1 MLGRMKSQGTAIHL
15 LGRLSID
22 CAGKPSAAAFSG
34 RRSELVFAY
43 LAAEHRRD
51 VSRDELA
58 DALWPG
64 ELPDAWAAALRTVVS
79 DVRRAIEAGGLD
91 AGEVLAHTGS
101 GYRLRLPP
109 DAMVD
114 LDEARSALAD
124 AKARFADQAAVA
136 AASAARAADLA
147 RLPFLPRHDGD
158 WVDGVR
164 RDLERILVEAL
175 ELSARAHLRAGDTRA
190 AVAATAR
197 LVEAEPYS
205 DAAHRLRV
213 QTLVAAG
220 DRGGALRAY
229 EQCRATFAEELG
241 VEPSAETQAALR
253 ALDAMPAPRA
263 SPPRPPPAEIS
274 PLTALSVLV
283 VDDHDFQR
291 RIALGLLGRLGVSSL
306 AEASDGTEALEL
318 LERSPP
324 PDVIVCDIDMP
335 GMDGVEFIRH
345 VAERRLADAVI
356 IASGLDAGVLHAV
369 KEVGEGYGLQVLGT
383 IEKPLTAR
391 RLSDLLS
398 AYKPGPSADLRDP
411 NPGTADELR
420 AALDERRV
428 DASFLPIVDLQRG
441 AVSAALAVASWR
453 DTAGMERRV
462 APERLSAELASRLA
476 ESMLDR
482 AAGLSRDLVTAG
494 VDIALW
500 TAIAGEALAD
510 VARADRLR
518 AIVREHDADPR
529 RIVLCVPERA
539 VWRRAP
545 GELEVLT
552 RLRVKGFGICLGD
565 YEGGHASDDAL
576 ARIPLTA
583 VALAPSLVGGAAD
596 DPPRAAALE
605 EVLDALRERRLPAV
619 ARGCDA
625 AADYEL
631 LMQVGCSLVQG
642 EFIAG
647 PLAAGELADWVRGWQ
662 PPAMAGGSS

>member
-1 MLGRMKSQGTAIHL
+1 MSQGTSIHL

-22 CAGKPSAAAFSG
+22 RAGTPTAAAFSG

-43 LAAEHRRD
+43 LAAERRRD

-64 ELPDAWAAALRTVVS
+64 ELPDAWAAALRSVVS

-91 AGEVLAHTGS
+91 AGDVLEHTGG
-101 GYRLRLPP
+101 GYRLSLPP
-109 DAMVD
+109 DAVVD

-124 AKARFADQAAVA
+124 AKARVTDAPAAAAV
-136 AASAARAADLA
+136 SAGRAADLA
-147 RLPFLPRHDGD
+147 RLPFLPRHEGD

-164 RDLERILVEAL
+164 RELAGVLAEAL
-175 ELSARAHLRAGDTRA
+175 ELAARAHLRAGDARA

-205 DAAHRLRV
+205 DAAHRLRI
-213 QTLVAAG
+213 QILVAAG

-229 EQCRATFAEELG
+229 ELCRATFAEELG

-253 ALDAMPAPRA
+253 AIDAMPAPRTPHA
-263 SPPRPPPAEIS
+263 PTPPAEIS

-291 RIALGLLGRLGVSSL
+291 RIALALLGRLGVGSL
-306 AEASDGTEALEL
+306 AESSDGTEALEL

-345 VAERRLADAVI
+345 VAERQLADAVI
-356 IASGLDAGVLHAV
+356 IASGLDASVLHAV
-369 KEVGEGYGLQVLGT
+369 EEVGEGYGLQVLGT

-398 AYKPGPSADLRDP
+398 AYKRRLPAAARDPGPA
-411 NPGTADELR
+411 TADELG
-420 AALDERRV
+420 AALDEDRV

-441 AVSAALAVASWR
+441 AVSAAQAVAGWR
-453 DTAGMERRV
+453 DTAGMQRWV
-462 APERLSAELASRLA
+462 APERLSTQLAARLT

-482 AAGLSRDLVTAG
+482 VARLSRDLVSAG
-494 VDIALW
+494 LDIVLW
-500 TAIAGEALAD
+500 TAIAAEALAD
-510 VARADRLR
+510 VVRADRLL
-518 AIVREHDADPR
+518 AIVREQDSDPR

-545 GELEVLT
+545 AELEVLT
-552 RLRVKGFGICLGD
+552 RLRVKGFGLCLGD
-565 YEGGHASDDAL
+565 YEAGHASAEAL

-583 VALAPSLVGGAAD
+583 VALAPSLVRGAAD
-596 DPPRAAALE
+596 DPSRAAALE
-605 EVLDALRERRLPAV
+605 EVLDALRERRLPVV

-625 AADYEL
+625 DADLGL
-631 LMQVGCSLVQG
+631 LMQVGCSHVQG
-642 EFIAG
+642 EVIAG
-647 PLAAGELADWVRGWQ
+647 PLAAGVLADWVRGWQ
-662 PPAMAGGSS
+662 PPAMAAGSS

>member
-1 MLGRMKSQGTAIHL
+1 MSQGMAIHL

-64 ELPDAWAAALRTVVS
+64 ELPDAWAAALRSVVS

-91 AGEVLAHTGS
+91 AGDVLEHTGG

-109 DAMVD
+109 DAVVD
-114 LDEARSALAD
+114 LDEARSALAE
-124 AKARFADQAAVA
+124 AKARVAGEPAAA

-147 RLPFLPRHDGD
+147 RLPFLPRHEGD

-164 RDLERILVEAL
+164 RELEGILVEAL

-190 AVAATAR
+190 AAAATAR

-205 DAAHRLRV
+205 DAAHRLRI

-220 DRGGALRAY
+220 DRAGALRAY
-229 EQCRATFAEELG
+229 EQCRATFAAELG
-241 VEPSAETQAALR
+241 VAPSAETQAALR
-253 ALDAMPAPRA
+253 ALDALPVPAPRA
-263 SPPRPPPAEIS
+263 PHAPTPPAEIS

-291 RIALGLLGRLGVSSL
+291 RTALALLGRLGVGSL
-306 AEASDGTEALEL
+306 AESSDGTEALEL
-318 LERSPP
+318 LERSAP

-345 VAERRLADAVI
+345 VAERGLADAVI
-356 IASGLDAGVLHAV
+356 IASGMDASVLHAV
-369 KEVGEGYGLQVLGT
+369 EEVAEGYGLEVLGT

-398 AYKPGPSADLRDP
+398 AYHRRSPAHARDPGPA
-411 NPGTADELR
+411 TADELR
-420 AALDERRV
+420 AALDEGRV
-428 DASFLPIVDLQRG
+428 DVSFLPIVDLERG
-441 AVSAALAVASWR
+441 AVSAAQTVASWR
-453 DTAGMERRV
+453 DAAGMERRV
-462 APERLSAELASRLA
+462 APERLSAELAARLT
-476 ESMLDR
+476 ESTLDR
-482 AAGLSRDLVTAG
+482 TAGLSRELVSAG
-494 VDIALW
+494 LDIALW

-510 VARADRLR
+510 VARADRLL
-518 AIVREHDADPR
+518 AIVRERGADPR

-539 VWRRAP
+539 VRRRAP
-545 GELEVLT
+545 AELEVLT
-552 RLRVKGFGICLGD
+552 RLRVKGFGICLDD
-565 YEGGHASDDAL
+565 YEGGHASDEAL

-583 VALAPSLVGGAAD
+583 VALAASLVCGAAD

-605 EVLDALRERRLPAV
+605 EVLDALRERRLAAV

-625 AADYEL
+625 GADYGL
-631 LMQVGCSLVQG
+631 LVQVGCSHVQG
-642 EFIAG
+642 DFIAG